1 MRKTLLFFMLFSVKL
16 TFAQFNDNFSDGN
29 FTVNPTWV
37 GSTSLFSVNANR
49 QLQSALSSTNQSV
62 SLTTSNELAANV
74 KWDFFVQLNF
84 DPSATNFTRI
94 YLVSNQENPQGSLNG
109 YFLQIGEAGTADSYD
124 LYKQN
129 GTTLTK
135 IIDGAVKIRSNAN
148 LLQAKIKIT
157 RTDLGKWELFTAI
170 DGSSTYVLEGSVT
183 DNTFTHT
190 SYFGVFC
197 RYTATRSN
205 GFIFDDF
212 NITEL
217 VPDKTPP
224 TLTSAKVLDE
234 FTVEAVFSEALN
246 STSALTANHYLLAR
260 FGHPATVTSTNLA
273 NVYRLGFASAL
284 STGDYTLTAINVKD
298 LKNNV
303 ISMNNTASFF
313 YIKPYILQKGDIVI
327 NEIFADFSPQ
337 LNLPATEY
345 VELWNTTDYYILLNG
360 LKYADL
366 TSAFTFATDTLKPK
380 QHLILCANAD
390 VDLFKAFGQTKGLSP
405 WPSLNNDKD
414 KLTLTSAQGLLIDE
428 VNYADTWYKDVI
440 KKEGGYA
447 LELIDPMNKCMGIQ
461 NWMASMAAK
470 GGTPGQ
476 QNSVYQTQLGSL
488 APKLLNAIIVS
499 DHSIKLTFSKS
510 IDSLSAAKLTNY
522 KLNNGI
528 GYPVS
533 ALPQGPAFISVL
545 IQFANPITRGVTHSL
560 TLTSLTDCAGNLID
574 ATSNTAELFWAKEI
588 KAGDILINEI
598 LANPRVGGVDFI
610 EIYNRTDHVL
620 DLKDLQLANV
630 NTAGEVANIKNVSTT
645 TQYLPAQ
652 TYWVLTDNVAIV
664 KQHYQVK
671 NPTNFIQMT
680 SMPAFNNDK
689 GTVVLLAANETIDRL
704 DYHEKMHIALL
715 KDGDGVSLERVSMVK
730 PTNETGNFKS
740 AAQSVGFATP
750 SYQNSQLEDLNFNN
764 EVTLANKTFSP
775 DGDGF
780 EDLLQINYRF
790 TKNGNFATINIYNDK
805 GVLIKKLTRNASIAT
820 TGVITWD
827 GINDA
832 GQMSKVGIY
841 VIKFDVFDLNGV
853 KKRFTQT
860 CVLAA
865 KLN

>member
-29 FTVNPTWV
+29 FTINPTWV
-37 GSTSLFSVNANR
+37 GSTLLFSVNANG
-49 QLQSALSSTNQSV
+49 QLQSTLSSTNQTV
-62 SLTTSNELAANV
+62 SLSTINELAANV

-84 DPSATNFTRI
+84 DPSTTNFTRI
-94 YLVSNQENPQGSLNG
+94 YLVSNQENLQGSLNG

-124 LYKQN
+124 LYRQN

-135 IIDGAVKIRSNAN
+135 IIDGAVKNRSNAN

-183 DNTFTHT
+183 DNTFTYT
-190 SYFGVFC
+190 SHFGVFC
-197 RYTATRSN
+197 KYTATRSN

-217 VPDKTPP
+217 TPDITPP
-224 TLTSAKVLDE
+224 TLISAKVVDE

-246 STSALTANHYLLAR
+246 STSALMANHYLLSPL
-260 FGHPATVTSTNLA
+260 GHPTTVIATNLA
-273 NVYRLGFASAL
+273 NVYRLSFASSL
-284 STGDYTLTAINVKD
+284 PTGDYTLTASNVKD

-303 ISMNNTASFF
+303 IATNNTSSFF
-313 YIKPYILQKGDIVI
+313 YVKPYVVQKGDVVI

-337 LNLPATEY
+337 LNLPAAEY
-345 VELWNTTDYYILLNG
+345 VELWNTTDHYILLNG
-360 LKYADL
+360 FKYADL

-390 VDLFKAFGQTKGLSP
+390 VDLFKAFGKTKGLSP

-414 KLTLTSAQGLLIDE
+414 KLRLTSAQGLLIDE
-428 VNYADTWYKDVI
+428 VNYADTWYKDAI

-461 NWMASMAAK
+461 NWMGSVAAT

-476 QNSVYQTQLGSL
+476 QNSVYQSQLGSL
-488 APKLLNAIIVS
+488 APKLLNAIIVN
-499 DHSIKLTFSKS
+499 DYTIKLTFSKS
-510 IDSLSAAKLTNY
+510 IDSLSAVNLTNY
-522 KLNNGI
+522 RLNNGI
-528 GYPVS
+528 GFPVS
-533 ALPQGPAFISVL
+533 VLPQGSAFTSVL
-545 IQFANPITRGVTHSL
+545 IQFANPISRGITHSL
-560 TLTSLTDCAGNLID
+560 ILSNLTDCAGNLID
-574 ATSNTAELFWAKEI
+574 ATSNTVELFLAKEI

-598 LANPRVGGVDFI
+598 LSNPRVGGVDFV
-610 EIYNRTDHVL
+610 EIYNRTDHVF

-630 NTAGEVANIKNVSTT
+630 NSSGAVSNIKTISTAS
-645 TQYLPAQ
+645 QYLPAQ
-652 TYWVLTDNVAIV
+652 SYWVLTDNVAMV

-671 NPTNFIQMT
+671 NPANFTSMT

-689 GTVVLLAANETIDRL
+689 GTVVLLTANEIIDRL
-704 DYHEKMHIALL
+704 DYHEKMHISLL
-715 KDGDGVSLERVSMVK
+715 KDGDGVSLERVSMLK

-750 SYQNSQLEDLNFNN
+750 SYQNSQLEDLSFNN

-780 EDLLQINYRF
+780 EDLLQINYQF
-790 TKNGNFATINIYNDK
+790 TKNGNLATVNIYNDK
-805 GVLIKKLTRNASIAT
+805 GVLIKKLIRNASIAT
-820 TGVITWD
+820 TGIFTWD

-832 GQMSKVGIY
+832 GQMSNVGIY
-841 VIKFDVFDLNGV
+841 VIKFDVFDLNGAT
-853 KKRFTQT
+853 KRFTQS

-865 KLN
+865 KLH